1 MFSLAHSVF
10 TNPPIPVTC
19 FRGVEFNLSPSSSL
33 DLYHNVLNKVFLAYL
48 TLSSAMFLEIS
59 FVIILWYLM

>member
-1 MFSLAHSVF
+1 MFSLAHSGF

-33 DLYHNVLNKVFLAYL
+33 DLYHNVLNTVFLAYL
-48 TLSSAMFLEIS
+48 TLSSAMFLGGSVAPFYE
-59 FVIILWYLM
+59 L